1 MLDFVLFILNESMKS
16 QNIFIK
22 QSSKIELAHLVWP
35 IMWSPENTFIVLFP
49 LKIRKWEIR
58 NCAIS
63 KLEHFVVILWH
74 LILVD
79 MADELGEEPK
89 DEKALELCKA
99 ALKYLHQCSG
109 ILGSMYNM
117 PACPIFH
124 TSHRSV
130 FCNTSYVEIF
140 LVEGCFCIFKYK
152 WHFFLLFKSENVDF
166 LFLHDFC
173 TFASVSYIWLRGYF
187 SLTQIY
193 VWVLK
198 FNLKK
203 ECDL

>member
-1 MLDFVLFILNESMKS
+1 
-16 QNIFIK
+16 
-22 QSSKIELAHLVWP
+22 
-35 IMWSPENTFIVLFP
+35 
-49 LKIRKWEIR
+49 
-58 NCAIS
+58 
-63 KLEHFVVILWH
+63 
-74 LILVD
+74 

-140 LVEGCFCIFKYK
+140 LVVG
-152 WHFFLLFKSENVDF
+152 LLLYFQIQMA
-166 LFLHDFC
+166 LFS
-173 TFASVSYIWLRGYF
+173 TF
-187 SLTQIY
+187 
-193 VWVLK
+193 
-198 FNLKK
+198 
-203 ECDL
+203 

>member
-1 MLDFVLFILNESMKS
+1 MRPSNWRGLTLDFVLFILNKSMKS
-16 QNIFIK
+16 QNIYMK
-22 QSSKIELAHLVWP
+22 QSSKIELAHRLWP

-49 LKIRKWEIR
+49 IKIRKWEIR

-140 LVEGCFCIFKYK
+140 VVVWLLLYFQIQMALFST
-152 WHFFLLFKSENVDF
+152 FL
-166 LFLHDFC
+166 
-173 TFASVSYIWLRGYF
+173 
-187 SLTQIY
+187 
-193 VWVLK
+193 
-198 FNLKK
+198 NLKM
-203 ECDL
+203 